1 MHHQGHAVYSR
12 CVFKIDSVELNG
24 PVHHCVHMHVQSRG
38 LLIVGKSNK
47 FLIKF
52 VVLDYWR
59 NQRYMLAPVEGDP
72 LQYLYKQTGLCQFL
86 AAFP

>member
-24 PVHHCVHMHVQSRG
+24 PDHVHMHVQSRG

-47 FLIKF
+47 FFIKF
-52 VVLDYWR
+52 VLDYWR

-72 LQYLYKQTGLCQFL
+72 LQ
-86 AAFP
+86 